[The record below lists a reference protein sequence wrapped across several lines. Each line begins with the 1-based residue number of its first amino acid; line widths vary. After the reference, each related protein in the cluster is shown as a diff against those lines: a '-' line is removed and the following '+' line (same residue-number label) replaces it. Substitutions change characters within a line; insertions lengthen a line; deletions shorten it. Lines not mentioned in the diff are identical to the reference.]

1 MAERQ
6 LGVHVDDALL
16 RPPLSRT
23 CHEDHA
29 RTSAGADE
37 AVLGVRRAVHE
48 VPRLERPLLALDQE
62 QALAREDEKVLLVRL
77 TVIPPA
83 RLPGLEYRQG
93 EADVGERCVV
103 ALDDESGS
111 ESL

>member
-1 MAERQ
+1 MAEGQ
-6 LGVHVDDALL
+6 LGAHVDGAPV
-16 RPPLSRT
+16 RPPLSRAR
-23 CHEDHA
+23 HEDHT
-29 RTSAGADE
+29 RTIPGPDE

-83 RLPGLEYRQG
+83 RLSGLEYRQG
-93 EADVGERCVV
+93 EADVGER
-103 ALDDESGS
+103 SGTGRG
-111 ESL
+111 